1 MTIWKLL
8 VPIGLLLSLSA
19 CGPQLALNPLF
30 NENDIVLDDAVVGTW
45 VASKA
50 TADDENL
57 GGIFTFSKLGDKAYE
72 LTFPG
77 DNEGSK
83 FKSEVHLVR
92 LGKFLFLD
100 LYPAGSD
107 EDREH
112 NGPEPFPR
120 IGVHM
125 FGRIWI
131 EKEFVR
137 IALLDDDW
145 VEKIAAQKKLHLLST
160 RDGNVLVGSTEE
172 LQALALQYAEDT
184 KAFSW
189 DIALCRAGPLAAG
202 DCSNAVFKQKL
213 ETNDP
218 EAWDSLGQQYAR
230 SGRDDEALAAFQKAA
245 QLDPSGGSDLHNYHH
260 NIGRVFLKKAQY
272 EQARKEFLEAHRLRP
287 TDSTPDHQIGVS
299 YFLES
304 RFQDAVGALK
314 TDPWDVRCDVEDCP
328 ARAHVVGR
336 YRNNQAILSTLALR
350 HLGRDEEAKKQ
361 LEAYTRQEE
370 AFAEQRDHPE
380 WEALLLSYEAGI
392 ATAPELIAK
401 AETVEE
407 KSEAY
412 FYVGYEY
419 FLKGNKLKACEY
431 FQKTLDTRIADSDEY
446 IAAQARLAELN
457 PK

>member
-19 CGPQLALNPLF
+19 CGPQIALNPLF
-30 NENDIVLDDAVVGTW
+30 RENDVVLDDAVVGTW
-45 VASKA
+45 IASKA
-50 TADDENL
+50 TADSENP
-57 GGIFTFSKLGDKAYE
+57 GSIFTFSKLGDKAYE

-77 DNEGSK
+77 DKDGSN

-100 LYPAGSD
+100 LYPARPD
-107 EDREH
+107 EDGERH
-112 NGPEPFPR
+112 GPEPFPR

-137 IALLDDDW
+137 IALLDDEW
-145 VEKIAAQKKLHLLST
+145 VEKIAAEKKLHLLST
-160 RDGNVLVGSTEE
+160 RDGNVLSGSTEE
-172 LQALALQYAEDT
+172 LQGLALQYAEDT

-189 DIALCRAGPLAAG
+189 DIALCRADPPPAG
-202 DCSNAVFKQKL
+202 DCSGAVFKQRL

-218 EAWDSLGQQYAR
+218 EAWDSLGQEYAR
-230 SGRDDEALAAFQKAA
+230 AGRDDEALAAFQKAA

-272 EQARKEFLEAHRLRP
+272 EQARKEFMEAHRLRP

-299 YFLES
+299 YFLEG
-304 RFQDAVGALK
+304 RFQDAVRALK
-314 TDPWDVRCDVEDCP
+314 TDPWDVSCDVEDCP
-328 ARAHVVGR
+328 ARAQMVGR

-361 LEAYTRQEE
+361 LEAYARQEE
-370 AFAEQRDHPE
+370 ALAKYHDHPE

-392 ATAPELIAK
+392 TTEPELIGK
-401 AETVEE
+401 AETFEE

-419 FLKGNKLKACEY
+419 FLKGNKLKAREY
-431 FQKTLDTRIADSDEY
+431 FQKTLDTKAADSDEY
-446 IAAQARLAELN
+446 IAAHARLAQLN